1 MAAILSAEHL
11 SKSYTLKKLLTDVTI
26 YVGEHDRIGVV
37 GVNGT
42 GKSTLLKLLSGLDE
56 PDGGVV
62 MRKNGLRVSYLPQM
76 PDYSQPRTA
85 VQQVLFDAPKDVGAP
100 DEYEAKALLSQFGI
114 DDFDADVRTLSGG
127 QKKRVALAAALIRPV
142 DLLMLDEPTNH
153 IDAETIALLEG
164 RLAKYRGALMMVTH
178 DRYFLDRV
186 CNRIAEISDGELYL
200 HDGNFSYY
208 LEQKAAR
215 LEMENA
221 AARKRSSIL
230 RRELEWIRRGAQ
242 ARSTK
247 QKARIQRFEEM
258 SAISGPQEEQR
269 LSLGSTS
276 ARLGRRIIECEAVCK
291 ALGGRTLISDFTYT
305 ILRDERMAVVGPNG
319 CGKTTLLRMLAG
331 QLAPDSGTI
340 AVGETVKIGFFT
352 QEFPKVAPNVRLIDF
367 MRDIAEYVETPDGRF
382 SASQMLEQFL
392 FPPDVQYTPVERLS
406 GGEKRRLYL
415 ASLLMASPNVLLL
428 DEPTND
434 LDIATLEI
442 LEDYLS
448 TFKGAVVVVS
458 HDRYFLD
465 RVAGRLFAF
474 ETGGRLTQYV
484 CPFSDY
490 LDARLAREAGER
502 AEKQP
507 TQAAAP
513 KRNRERELRM
523 SYKEQRD
530 YETIDQKME
539 QLQKDLEELEGE
551 LEALDRQIERNASDF
566 VKLTELTQ
574 KREVTRQALDEA
586 EERWLYLTDL
596 AERIEAQ
603 KKS

>member
-1 MAAILSAEHL
+1 MAVILSAEHIK
-11 SKSYTLKKLLTDVTI
+11 KSYTLKKLITDATLYI
-26 YVGEHDRIGVV
+26 GEHERIGVV

-42 GKSTLLKLLSGLDE
+42 GKSTLLKLLCGMEE
-56 PDGGVV
+56 PDGGTI
-62 MRKNGLRVSYLPQM
+62 MRRSGLRVSYLPQM
-76 PDYSQPRTA
+76 PDYSEPRTP
-85 VQQVLFDAPKDVGAP
+85 VQQVLESAPRDVGAP
-100 DEYEAKALLSQFGI
+100 DEYEARSLLMQLGI
-114 DDFDADVRTLSGG
+114 TDFDADVRTLSGG

-142 DLLMLDEPTNH
+142 DLLLLDEPTNH
-153 IDAETIALLEG
+153 IDASTIAWLED
-164 RLAKYRGALMMVTH
+164 RLAHYRGALMMVTH

-186 CNRIAEISDGELYL
+186 CTRIAELDGGGLYM

-215 LEMENA
+215 LDMENA
-221 AARKRSSIL
+221 QARKRSSIL

-247 QKARIQRFEEM
+247 QKARIQRFEAM
-258 SAISGPQEEQR
+258 SAIAGPQEEQR
-269 LSLGSTS
+269 LALTSTS
-276 ARLGRRIIECEAVCK
+276 TRLGRRIIECEHVVK
-291 ALGGRTLISDFTYT
+291 SMGGRRLIDDFTYT
-305 ILRDERMAVVGPNG
+305 ILRDERMAVVGDNG

-331 QLAPDSGTI
+331 ELAPDSGTVNI
-340 AVGETVKIGFFT
+340 GETVNVGFFA
-352 QEFPKVAPNVRLIDF
+352 QEFPKMDPKLRLIDF
-367 MRDIAEYVETPDGRF
+367 MRDIAEYVETPEGRF

-415 ASLLMASPNVLLL
+415 ASVLMASPNVLLL

-474 ETGGRLTQYV
+474 EEGGKVVQYV

-490 LDARLAREAGER
+490 LEARAQREEAPIARKP
-502 AEKQP
+502 AE
-507 TQAAAP
+507 AAP
-513 KRNRERELRM
+513 RRERTRELRM
-523 SYKEQRD
+523 SFKEQREF
-530 YETIDQKME
+530 ETIDATME
-539 QLQKDLEELEGE
+539 KLQGE
-551 LEALDRQIERNASDF
+551 LARLDAEIEANASDF
-566 VKLTELTQ
+566 VKLTELSAKKEETQ
-574 KREVTRQALDEA
+574 QALDAA

-596 AERIEAQ
+596 HERIEAQ
-603 KKS
+603 KNG